1 MLRSPGHTVKK
12 NILTQS
18 GLILLLTGTAI
29 MILGVAADSLYV
41 GSSRFGPRHLSIII
55 VGGIVTLCGLRKLL
69 FPSQTKLDD
78 VLLAAYLLGLLF
90 MGIEPLSFE
99 VSTKKYFLIVGP
111 VSLNKD
117 LIINVLGFLP
127 FGYLLMSYLLDKNHL
142 KKISAIAVTVI
153 VGTGIGLSLEMI
165 QYVIPGRI
173 SSLSDWM
180 LNSIG
185 TFLGVCLY
193 LLSAR

>member
-1 MLRSPGHTVKK
+1 VKK

-29 MILGVAADSLYV
+29 MILGVAADSLYI
-41 GSSRFGPRHLSIII
+41 GSFRFGPRHLSIII
-55 VGGIVTLCGLRKLL
+55 VGGIVTLCGLRKLT

-90 MGIEPLSFE
+90 MGIEPKNYE
-99 VSTKKYFLIVGP
+99 VSTNKNFLIVEA

-117 LIINVLGFLP
+117 FLINILGFLP
-127 FGYLLMSYLLDKNHL
+127 FGYLSMSYLLDKNHL
-142 KKISAIAVTVI
+142 KKISAIAATVFL
-153 VGTGIGLSLEMI
+153 GAGISLSLEMI

-173 SSLSDWM
+173 SSLSDWI

-193 LLSAR
+193 ILSAR

>member
-1 MLRSPGHTVKK
+1 MKK

-18 GLILLLTGTAI
+18 GFILLLTGTAI
-29 MILGVAADSLYV
+29 MILGVATDSLHI

-127 FGYLLMSYLLDKNHL
+127 FGYLLMSYLLDKNNL
-142 KKISAIAVTVI
+142 KKISAIAVTVL
-153 VGTGIGLSLEMI
+153 VGAGISLSLEML

-173 SSLSDWM
+173 SSLSDWI
-180 LNSIG
+180 LNSID

>member
-1 MLRSPGHTVKK
+1 
-12 NILTQS
+12 
-18 GLILLLTGTAI
+18 
-29 MILGVAADSLYV
+29 
-41 GSSRFGPRHLSIII
+41 
-55 VGGIVTLCGLRKLL
+55 
-69 FPSQTKLDD
+69 
-78 VLLAAYLLGLLF
+78 

-111 VSLNKD
+111 FSLNKD

-142 KKISAIAVTVI
+142 KKISAIAVTVL
-153 VGTGIGLSLEMI
+153 VGAGISLSLEMI

-173 SSLSDWM
+173 SSLSDWI
-180 LNSIG
+180 LNCVG